1 MLTKEIASNIK
12 MIAKSIDA
20 LDLTEQL
27 WLLEHIA
34 HQIRMRN
41 ELTAMAQN
49 PQIQA
54 ELIQI
59 QKEFSVTE
67 FDGLSE
73 MRVCRDINSSKS
85 AEKLSQGTG

>member
-12 MIAKSIDA
+12 MIARSIDA
-20 LDLTEQL
+20 LNLTEQL

-41 ELTAMAQN
+41 ELTAMAQD

-54 ELIQI
+54 ELSQI
-59 QKEFSVTE
+59 QKEFSATE
-67 FDGLSE
+67 FDGLLD
-73 MRVCRDINSSKS
+73 V
-85 AEKLSQGTG
+85 

>member
-12 MIAKSIDA
+12 MIARSINA
-20 LDLTEQL
+20 LNLTKQL

-34 HQIRMRN
+34 QQILMRN
-41 ELTAMAQN
+41 ELTAMAQD

-54 ELIQI
+54 ELSQI
-59 QKEFSVTE
+59 QKEFAITE

-73 MRVCRDINSSKS
+73 
-85 AEKLSQGTG
+85 T